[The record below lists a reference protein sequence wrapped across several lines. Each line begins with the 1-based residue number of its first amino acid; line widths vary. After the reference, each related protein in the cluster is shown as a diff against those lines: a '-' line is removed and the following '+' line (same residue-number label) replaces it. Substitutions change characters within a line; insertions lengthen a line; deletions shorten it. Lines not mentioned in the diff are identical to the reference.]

1 MSRRERVLV
10 WLVLLAT
17 TLFLLAVLQ
26 DVMLPFVAGM
36 AIAYF
41 LDPVVDRFET
51 WRFGRGLATF
61 VVLLLFFLLAVGVIL
76 LIVPVL
82 EAQVVALVTAA
93 PAYFE
98 KLRVLIE
105 PLLQRVAAMN
115 GGDPLAKLPAAAS
128 DLVKIATRVLREL
141 VTGGVALANL
151 LSLIFITPVVA
162 FYLLR
167 DWDRM
172 IAVIDGWLPQAQAPV
187 IRAQVGEIDRTLSAF
202 VRGQGSVCLILGV
215 LYGTA
220 LSLAGLQFGLI
231 IGLFSGIISF
241 VPFVGALLGG
251 AISIGLALL
260 QFESLGPVA
269 LVTGI
274 YLVGQVL
281 EGNFLTPRLVG
292 GAVGLHP
299 VWVIFSLLAGGALFG
314 FLGVLIA
321 VPAMAV
327 IGVLARFA
335 LSRYLVSPLHLHGI
349 PPAEEDE
356 RDHG

>member
-1 MSRRERVLV
+1 MSRRERFLV
-10 WLVLLAT
+10 WLFLAAA

-61 VVLLLFFLLAVGVIL
+61 VVLLLFFLLVVGVIL

-82 EAQVVALVTAA
+82 EAQVAALVTAA
-93 PAYFE
+93 PVYVD

-105 PLLQRVAAMN
+105 PLLKQLAAMN
-115 GGDPLAKLPAAAS
+115 GGDPWPNCRRAS
-128 DLVKIATRVLREL
+128 DLVKIATRVLREV

-172 IAVIDGWLPQAQAPV
+172 VAMIDGWLPLAQAPM
-187 IRAQVGEIDRTLSAF
+187 IRAQVSEIDRTLSAF
-202 VRGQGSVCLILGV
+202 VRGQGSVCVVLGV

-220 LSLAGLQFGLI
+220 LSLAALQFGMN
-231 IGLFSGIISF
+231 IGQISGNSSF

-251 AISIGLALL
+251 GIGIGLALL
-260 QFESLGPVA
+260 RVRVVRSGRHSRRHLSGRPGLG
-269 LVTGI
+269 
-274 YLVGQVL
+274 
-281 EGNFLTPRLVG
+281 R
-292 GAVGLHP
+292 
-299 VWVIFSLLAGGALFG
+299 
-314 FLGVLIA
+314 
-321 VPAMAV
+321 
-327 IGVLARFA
+327 
-335 LSRYLVSPLHLHGI
+335 
-349 PPAEEDE
+349 
-356 RDHG
+356 